1 MKQTWLILITC
12 ACLTASAAAGARTAG
27 FTGTWSTNWGPLEM
41 TQKGSRVMGHYT
53 GQFKGIIDGTVS
65 GRRLDF
71 TWSQPNGEHGRGYF
85 VMSDDGN
92 SIDGMWGMDDSD
104 SDGGTWTG
112 TRVAAPAKTGK

>member
-1 MKQTWLILITC
+1 M
-12 ACLTASAAAGARTAG
+12 ASAAVARTAS

-53 GQFKGIIDGTVS
+53 GQFKGIIDGVVS
-65 GRRLDF
+65 GNRLDF
-71 TWSQPNGEHGRGYF
+71 TWSQPNGEYGRGYF

-92 SIDGMWGMDDSD
+92 SLDGMWGMNDSD

-112 TRVAAPAKTGK
+112 TRAAAPSKTGK